1 MTAGHASIGSRA
13 LRLAAMLAVAAALG
27 ACASPAP
34 RVPEGSLPLPLLR
47 GWFDGEEVLYL
58 TTDVS
63 DAAVAREQQANFAPR
78 LADAL
83 GPSPKRPG
91 QPSAVD
97 KVYAVTNFAQGSVF
111 ASAPQPVGPRSLDT
125 AYTPLWR
132 MLTVTWVAGRTPH
145 TLTSQEQV
153 LAAAEA
159 GTVTIATTDVV
170 LNCPIV
176 HRGPH
181 GSSLR

>member
-1 MTAGHASIGSRA
+1 MTAGDTSIGSRP
-13 LRLAAMLAVAAALG
+13 LRLAAALAIAAALG
-27 ACASPAP
+27 ACASPTP
-34 RVPEGSLPLPLLR
+34 RVAESALPLTLLR
-47 GWFDGEEVLYL
+47 GWFDGEEVVYL

-63 DAAVAREQQANFAPR
+63 DAAVAREKQANFAPR

-83 GPSPKRPG
+83 GRGPWRPG

-111 ASAPQPVGPRSLDT
+111 GSAPQPVGHRSLDT

-132 MLTVTWVAGRTPH
+132 MVTVTWVEGSTPR

-153 LAAAEA
+153 FAAADA
-159 GTVTIATTDVV
+159 GAVTIGTTDVV

-176 HRGPH
+176 HRGPQ